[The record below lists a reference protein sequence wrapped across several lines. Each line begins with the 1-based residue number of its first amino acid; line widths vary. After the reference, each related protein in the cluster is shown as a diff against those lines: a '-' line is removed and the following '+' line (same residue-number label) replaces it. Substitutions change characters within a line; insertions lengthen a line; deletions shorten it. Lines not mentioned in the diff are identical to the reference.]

1 MNSLVCYFR
10 CVIQEHLSL
19 SLKERLKSFRRVRP
33 LKADGAAQPS
43 KKHKRLSESQPE
55 LSAYDGEDTVSYKRH
70 IAAML
75 SEYKKLTPSQE
86 LVRQLMKLTFTKRR
100 QGILA
105 APQTANNILGE
116 FPFLASF
123 EHVCQHTFYLAVVCT

>member
-1 MNSLVCYFR
+1 ML
-10 CVIQEHLSL
+10 LSL
-19 SLKERLKSFRRVRP
+19 CYSGTPFTVIEGEVEIIQACSTSKS
-33 LKADGAAQPS
+33 DGAAQPS
-43 KKHKRLSESQPE
+43 KKHKRLPESQPE

-75 SEYKKLTPSQE
+75 SEYKKQTPSQE

-105 APQTANNILGE
+105 APRTANNILGE
-116 FPFLASF
+116 FPFLAPF
-123 EHVCQHTFYLAVVCT
+123 EHVCQHTYLAVVCT